1 MSEREL
7 LRRHYRPAAIR
18 LLFIG
23 ESAPA
28 SGRFFYQKDSGLY
41 RAIRDLFASIDPS
54 INDANFLARFQAAGC
69 YLVDLAPEPVD
80 DLPPAARRH
89 ALRDSIPRLTA
100 SIVDAQPAMIAT
112 LLRSIEPFVAQAI
125 AQAAWQGPI
134 MTLAYP
140 GRWHRYRVAFHE
152 QLTPVI
158 RPLLQ
163 SAPESHHPQI

>member
-54 INDANFLARFQAAGC
+54 IDDTNFLHHFQAAGC

-80 DLPPAARRH
+80 DLPPAARRN

-100 SIVDAQPAMIAT
+100 SIADTRPSMIAT
-112 LLRSIEPFVAQAI
+112 LLRSIEPYVTQAI
-125 AQAAWQGPI
+125 VHAAWHGPVI
-134 MTLAYP
+134 TLAYP

-152 QLTPVI
+152 TLLPVI
-158 RPLLQ
+158 RTLVQ
-163 SAPESHHPQI
+163 SASEIRDPQS